1 MHTVRKES
9 YTMKKVLAIVISLI
23 MVFSLAS
30 AAFAYEIA
38 PGQVYFGP
46 VSNAYANPGE
56 TTQLTVNF
64 SADAFENDGYPTDG
78 ILHIPFMI
86 NNTDLSVA
94 QIVGYKLTDEAVAA
108 GVVFTE
114 DTAIMDEGTFIIGQ
128 VDIPSALIYGNTNLN
143 LFTIDLAVSP
153 DWEVIDN
160 VATENIFVEVLA
172 GDTYIPAWVDNES
185 EYVEVVNFV
194 TDAFVVEA
202 SPYVPTTWEKIVE
215 KIKGYVAAFVNI
227 LIVGLQYILNNFL
240 QPAPWA

>member
-1 MHTVRKES
+1 
-9 YTMKKVLAIVISLI
+9 MKKVLAIVISLI

-64 SADAFENDGYPTDG
+64 AADAFENDGYPTDG
-78 ILHIPFMI
+78 TLHIPFMI

-94 QIVGYKLTDEAVAA
+94 QIVGFELTDEAVAA
-108 GVVFTE
+108 GAVFTE
-114 DTAIMDEGTFIIGQ
+114 DTAIMDEGTFIMGEI
-128 VDIPSALIYGNTNLN
+128 DLPSALIYGNTNLD

-172 GDTYIPAWVDNES
+172 GDTYMAAWVDNNDGA
-185 EYVEVVNFV
+185 YVEVVNFV

-202 SPYVPTTWEKIVE
+202 APYVPTTWEKLVE
-215 KIKGYVAAFVNI
+215 KVKGYVAAFVNI
-227 LIVGLQYILNNFL
+227 LIVGLQYVLNNFL